1 MDQDFLMRDLFQQLA
16 FISMDFQSDITS
28 ALRIPQGRRPFD
40 RSFVLPDYQTTFL
53 GEVAI
58 PEALQRQRDLE
69 AKEQAQHQQEAQEE
83 DDDEDE
89 DFDYD
94 NTMPEEDDYGD
105 ENMEDMG
112 GESKEKQR
120 KNRKRKRK
128 EKKTK
133 KQKGVDGASE
143 EDDDDEEEDEED
155 DDNNKEMLRQ
165 RILRQKQEE
174 ERRRR
179 ELEAEQQVLA
189 VSVERF
195 TIPEVLFRP
204 SDAGLPADMASLPQA
219 IVQSIKACPQHFQP
233 ALFRSIQ
240 LTGGLAELPNLQE
253 RLQRDLRALSPGQ
266 FEVVITLAKAPIDQ
280 AWLGAKNW
288 VNKTPYAQWSV
299 SRDEWESSQKRKC
312 WMKFVANGGGALV

>member
-16 FISMDFQSDITS
+16 YISMDFHSEITS

-40 RSFVLPDYQTTFL
+40 RSFVLPDYQTTFR

-58 PEALQRQRDLE
+58 PEALQRQQDLE
-69 AKEQAQHQQEAQEE
+69 AKEQAQQQQAEEEE

-89 DFDYD
+89 DFDHNNNMQEVAD
-94 NTMPEEDDYGD
+94 DED
-105 ENMEDMG
+105 ESMEDVG
-112 GESKEKQR
+112 GENECKVKR
-120 KNRKRKRK
+120 KNRKRKRS
-128 EKKTK
+128 KKKGK
-133 KQKGVDGASE
+133 KQKGEDGDSE
-143 EDDDDEEEDEED
+143 EDDDEEEE

-179 ELEAEQQVLA
+179 EMEAEQQVLA

-195 TIPEVLFRP
+195 TIPEVLFHP
-204 SDAGLPADMASLPQA
+204 SDAGLPADTAGLPQA
-219 IVQSIKACPQHFQP
+219 IVQSIKACPKHFHP

-240 LTGGLAELPNLQE
+240 LTGGLAQLPNLQE
-253 RLQRDLRALSPGQ
+253 RLQRELRALAPCQ

-280 AWLGAKNW
+280 AWLGAKSW
-288 VNKTPYAQWSV
+288 VNKTPYTQWSM
-299 SRDEWESSQKRKC
+299 SHDEWESSQKRKS
-312 WMKFVANGGGALV
+312 WMKFVAKEGGGALV